1 MNSSEPGIGRQVT
14 LDRTAPSYLLPH
26 EVCAIFRMHMSDL
39 VRLTE
44 SGYVKAYRAPAG
56 DTILFRISEL
66 DEFMTSCPAQEAIQ
80 SLQSLQHLV
89 EKEPL
94 LLTHERTITQRPP
107 SPQSDGATALVT
119 RLEELL
125 SEHTAAR
132 SGQPQWLDAKAVKVR
147 FGLDARRLG
156 YLVQNGHVSKV
167 KMGDALQAKSLYS
180 AEDIDRALHAMA
192 SGRPLKSALVGKRK
206 RDAQ

>member
-1 MNSSEPGIGRQVT
+1 
-14 LDRTAPSYLLPH
+14 
-26 EVCAIFRMHMSDL
+26 MHMSDL

-80 SLQSLQHLV
+80 SLLQLV

-94 LLTHERTITQRPP
+94 LSTPDRIIPQRPP
-107 SPQSDGATALVT
+107 SRQSDEAAALFS

-125 SEHTAAR
+125 SEQAAVR
-132 SGQPQWLDAKAVKVR
+132 SGQPEWLDANAVKIR
-147 FGLDARRLG
+147 FGLDVRRLRG
-156 YLVQNGHVSKV
+156 LVMNGHVSRAKL
-167 KMGDALQAKSLYS
+167 GDALQAKSLYS
-180 AEDIDRALHAMA
+180 AEDIDRALRSMA
-192 SGRPLKSALVGKRK
+192 TGRPMRSALAGKRK
-206 RDAQ
+206 HNAS